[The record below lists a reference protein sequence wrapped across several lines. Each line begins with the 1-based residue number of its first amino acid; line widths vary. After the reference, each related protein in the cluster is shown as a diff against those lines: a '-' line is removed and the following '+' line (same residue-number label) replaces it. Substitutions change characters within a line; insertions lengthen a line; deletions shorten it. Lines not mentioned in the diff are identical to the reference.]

1 MKTFV
6 QIPRA
11 WFVKDGVWWK
21 LNSEQRAALVTL
33 CSAVSFCGHEVEVKG
48 VKIWLEKGQFVT
60 SVRKLAEMVDLS
72 ERKVRTLIN
81 VLKSNDIITIST
93 LNKDATQQM
102 TQSSL
107 LTINDL
113 HDLATQ
119 QTTQDIIKDKQKKI
133 FKEKN
138 NKKEKSKPDVPKRF
152 TPPTPEEVQAYLDEK
167 GIAFFTGQEFV
178 DYYEQGGWVYG
189 ANHTPVRNWKACVTT
204 WLKKQKQTPT
214 YNGNT
219 QTNIYCNGIAGREE
233 RLRRAEQLIMHTLAN
248 PGPSADE
255 MFDF

>member
-1 MKTFV
+1 METFV

-33 CSAVSFCGHEVEVKG
+33 CSAVSFCDHEVEVKG

-60 SVRKLAEMVDLS
+60 SRRKLMELLKMS
-72 ERKVRTLIN
+72 EGNIKGLVKL
-81 VLKSNDIITIST
+81 LKNEGVITIIPY
-93 LNKDATQQM
+93 KDNLSQHLSQY
-102 TQSSL
+102 SV

-113 HDLATQ
+113 RNKLSQ
-119 QTTQDIIKDKQKKI
+119 ELSQDIIKDKQKNI